1 MKKTKTKKQLIHT
14 NSSKKLFVFESE
26 SKIKN
31 SNFKI
36 NKNSTLVFVS
46 FNKQN
51 LDQNLNFFVSKNCEL
66 KVYLIDLI
74 QKSNHNFKITLNHDS
89 DSKTF
94 LYAKVFAS
102 KKSSCNIEVQATV
115 TKNKYHVITNQEI
128 NGFLF
133 ADDASVT
140 AIPSLIID
148 NNQINASHSLNVSY
162 LNKENIFYLQTRG
175 FSYKQAVN
183 ILIEN
188 EISVL
193 KNTYYNSK
201 KHKIDI
207 YKTVKKQISKM
218 LENS

>member
-1 MKKTKTKKQLIHT
+1 MIKTKTKKQLIHT
-14 NSSKKLFVFESE
+14 NSSKKLFVFDSE

-36 NKNSTLVFVS
+36 DKNSTLVFVS

-66 KVYLIDLI
+66 KVYLIHLI

-102 KKSSCNIEVQATV
+102 KKSSCNIDVQDKI
-115 TKNKYHVITNQEI
+115 TKNEYHVITNQEI

-133 ADDASVT
+133 ADDASIT

-207 YKTVKKQISKM
+207 YKTVKKQINKM

>member
-1 MKKTKTKKQLIHT
+1 M
-14 NSSKKLFVFESE
+14 
-26 SKIKN
+26 
-31 SNFKI
+31 
-36 NKNSTLVFVS
+36 
-46 FNKQN
+46 
-51 LDQNLNFFVSKNCEL
+51 
-66 KVYLIDLI
+66 I
-74 QKSNHNFKITLNHDS
+74 QKSNHNFKITLNHNS

-102 KKSSCNIEVQATV
+102 KKSSCNIDVQATV
-115 TKNKYHVITNQEI
+115 TKNEYHVITNQEI

-133 ADDASVT
+133 ADDASIT